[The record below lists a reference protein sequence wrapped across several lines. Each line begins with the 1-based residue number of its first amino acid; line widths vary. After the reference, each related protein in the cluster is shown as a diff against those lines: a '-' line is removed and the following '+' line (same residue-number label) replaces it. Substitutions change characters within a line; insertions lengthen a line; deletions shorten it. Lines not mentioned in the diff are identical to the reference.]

1 MADLKLRTDA
11 VRPVI
16 VPLLNQH
23 GDSMRA
29 EFIKQETD

>member
-11 VRPVI
+11 AGPGM
-16 VPLLNQH
+16 VPLLNQP
-23 GDSMRA
+23 GDSVRV